1 MAWLQQAMNEHDCA
15 LTSELQ
21 ASENRRSAV
30 YVSVVLLLVLIAAIE
45 TQRYLNLEPWH
56 FTLSVWQFFELGA
69 LLWIGAVAIG
79 HLLQRLE
86 LSVWVVWWVI
96 TLGFCYAAWQFPTFF
111 LPTLSLFLFTVIMTL
126 PFRRAMYVVFVLCL
140 GVLAGLLQAEAYTAG
155 VLLRYWAGSVVFAG
169 LTLRIVYDACH
180 ISSLQEKKLSIAKV
194 IGLSGVVI
202 PLLFQAAEYIAPVGA
217 NSLVNTLSILIALAI
232 LLAIKFQWLILSYI
246 LVVIAAVAQMFAF
259 VVTEERSLPL
269 LSVFLFIG
277 FVFLP
282 VRWFGLI
289 SVWSVAMIL
298 LYVGQSA
305 HEDEWVR
312 SAIFVLSQLLVWIG
326 ITMLLPL
333 WSGRTVA
340 DHLDWRTLIKQAEWR
355 RNFFNMWLG
364 FIVVAI
370 FTFWP
375 LIVMLQ
381 RQTDVT
387 FNNLYGIFFILLF
400 IYTLAWPA
408 WLVLQSAMR
417 AEQLAVLTQRAN
429 DSAAAKARFLSTLS
443 HEMRTPLNGLLGMLQ
458 VLEVDQALTR
468 VQGSNLMLLRYSGEQ
483 LHRTVED
490 VIDIARVEEGKLT
503 LNPVLTDVEHM
514 VSRIY
519 MFLNQEAQLKGVI
532 LQLSNRLPKGVT
544 AKIDEARC
552 IQVVEFVGTRLLGH
566 AGQGERIE
574 LTFSLGLDGINVQFI
589 STNSEHVLAEIPFD
603 KAQTVVDSEAISVKV
618 MHLLGVSLS
627 LHTPRTSQQ
636 QAILLQIPMMVD
648 VPLQEPVKPPA
659 IEATPQS
666 RVEPGKLKILIVDD
680 ENSNLKVMKLAL
692 EKHYANIEQANGGQS
707 ALDLMALQAFDLVI
721 SDISMPGMSGEQL
734 LHHMRA
740 MGIDTPV
747 IALTG
752 NLTDDDNRRFLS
764 EGFERVLHK
773 PVELAKLRQ
782 AVAEILSAS

>member
-21 ASENRRSAV
+21 ASENRRFAV
-30 YVSVVLLLVLIAAIE
+30 YVSVVLVLVLIAAIE
-45 TQRYLNLEPWH
+45 TQRYLNLEQWH
-56 FTLSVWQFFELGA
+56 FTRSVWQLFELGA
-69 LLWIGAVAIG
+69 LLWIGSVAIG

-86 LSVWVVWWVI
+86 QSVWAGWWVI

-126 PFRRAMYVVFVLCL
+126 PCRRAMYLVVARCL
-140 GVLAGLLQAEAYTAG
+140 GGLMGLLQAEAYTAG
-155 VLLRYWAGSVVFAG
+155 VLLRYWAGSIVFAG
-169 LTLRIVYDACH
+169 LTLGIVYDACH
-180 ISSLQEKKLSIAKV
+180 ISSLQEKKLSIVRV
-194 IGLSGVVI
+194 IGLSGVLI
-202 PLLFQAAEYIAPVGA
+202 PLLFQAAELIAPVGA
-217 NSLVNTLSILIALAI
+217 NSLVNTLSILISLAI
-232 LLAIKFQWLILSYI
+232 VLAIKFQWLMWSYV
-246 LVVIAAVAQMFAF
+246 LVVIVAAAQMFAF
-259 VVTEERSLPL
+259 VVAGERSLPL

-282 VRWFGLI
+282 ARWFGLF

-298 LYVGQSA
+298 LYVGQYD

-355 RNFFNMWLG
+355 RNFFKIWLG
-364 FIVVAI
+364 FIVISI
-370 FTFWP
+370 FTLWP

-387 FNNLYGIFFILLF
+387 FNNLYGIFFILLL
-400 IYTLAWPA
+400 IYTQAWLA
-408 WLVLQSAMR
+408 WLVLQNTMR
-417 AEQLAVLTQRAN
+417 AEQLAVMAQRAS

-468 VQGSNLMLLRYSGEQ
+468 VQGTNLKLLRYSGEQ
-483 LHRTVED
+483 LYRTVED
-490 VIDIARVEEGKLT
+490 VIDIARVEQGKLT
-503 LNPVLTDVEHM
+503 LNPVLTDVGYM

-519 MFLNQEAQLKGVI
+519 MFLHQEAQLKGVI

-544 AKIDEARC
+544 ATIDEARC
-552 IQVVEFVGTRLLGH
+552 IQVVEFVGSRMLGH
-566 AGQGERIE
+566 AGRGERIE
-574 LTFSLGLDGINVQFI
+574 LIFSLGLDGINVQFI
-589 STNSEHVLAEIPFD
+589 SANSEQVLAEIPLD
-603 KAQTVVDSEAISVKV
+603 DASPVVDSEAISVKV

-627 LHTPRTSQQ
+627 LHTQRTNQQ
-636 QAILLQIPMMVD
+636 QAILLEIPMMVD
-648 VPLQEPVKPPA
+648 VPLQEPVKPTT
-659 IEATPQS
+659 IEAMPRP
-666 RVEPGKLKILIVDD
+666 RVDPGKLKILIVDD
-680 ENSNLKVMKLAL
+680 ESSNLMVMKLAL
-692 EKHYANIEQANGGQS
+692 EKHYANIEQANGGQN
-707 ALDLMALQAFDLVI
+707 ALDLMALQTFDLVI

-734 LHHMRA
+734 LQHMRA
-740 MGIDTPV
+740 IGIETPV

-752 NLTDDDNRRFLS
+752 NLSDDDNRRFLS

-773 PVELAKLRQ
+773 PVDLAKLRQ
-782 AVAEILSAS
+782 AVAEILSA